1 MTVQTTF
8 EDGAV
13 RREAPAW
20 GAVFALTLC
29 VATLIASEFMPVS
42 LLTPIAAELH
52 ITEGQAGQAIAVS
65 GTFAVLAS
73 LFISRA
79 THGIDRRIVL
89 LSLTVL
95 MMASGLIVAL
105 APNEVIFMGGRALI
119 GIVIGGFWSMSAAT
133 AMRLVPESQVPRA
146 LAIFNGG
153 NALATTIAA
162 PLGSFLGQYI
172 GWRGAFFSVVPLAA
186 LALAWQFF
194 TLPSMPAEDDS
205 RRGSVFGIL
214 RLPKVGL
221 GMIAVAFFFM
231 GQFALFTYVRPFLE
245 AVTHVSVS
253 TLSSLLLIMGIAGL
267 LGTSFIGLL
276 LKTRLYG
283 LLIAMPLFM
292 ALIATGL
299 ILFGGAVPAVAAL
312 LAGWGL
318 IGTAAPVGWWTWLS
332 KMLPDD
338 AERGGG
344 LMVAIIQLAITL
356 GATIGGFFY
365 DGSGYQSTFSVSA
378 TILCASSLLAY
389 WAWRASCRSPKDEAA
404 VDRPALHT

>member
-1 MTVQTTF
+1 MTAQTTF
-8 EDGAV
+8 EDRAV

-42 LLTPIAAELH
+42 LLTPIAGDLH

-65 GTFAVLAS
+65 GIFAVLAS
-73 LFISRA
+73 LLIARA
-79 THGIDRRIVL
+79 TRGIDRRIVL
-89 LSLTVL
+89 LSLTLL
-95 MMASGLIVAL
+95 MMVSGLIVAL
-105 APNEVIFMGGRALI
+105 APNEAIFMAGRALI
-119 GIVIGGFWSMSAAT
+119 GIAIGGFWSMSAAT

-172 GWRGAFFSVVPLAA
+172 GWRGAFFSVIPLAA
-186 LALAWQFF
+186 LGLAWQLL
-194 TLPSMPAEDDS
+194 TLPSMPARDES

-214 RLPKVGL
+214 RMPKVAF

-245 AVTHVSVS
+245 AVAHVNVS
-253 TLSSLLLIMGIAGL
+253 MLSSLLLIMGIAGL
-267 LGTSFIGLL
+267 LGTSFIGAL
-276 LKTRLYG
+276 LKSRLYG
-283 LLIAMPLFM
+283 LLIAMPLTM
-292 ALIATGL
+292 ALIAIGL
-299 ILFGGAVPAVAAL
+299 ISSGGSVPTVAAL
-312 LAGWGL
+312 LGAWGL

-344 LMVAIIQLAITL
+344 LMVAIIQLAITM
-356 GATIGGFFY
+356 GATVGGFFY
-365 DGSGYQSTFSVSA
+365 DASGCQSTFGISA
-378 TILCASSLLAY
+378 AILCASALLAY
-389 WAWRASCRSPKDEAA
+389 AAWRAGTRAEVTA
-404 VDRPALHT
+404 RHT

>member
-1 MTVQTTF
+1 MTVQATF

-42 LLTPIAAELH
+42 LLTPIAADLH
-52 ITEGQAGQAIAVS
+52 ITEGRAGQAIAVS
-65 GTFAVLAS
+65 GIFAVVAS
-73 LFISRA
+73 LLISRA
-79 THGIDRRIVL
+79 TRGIDRRIVL
-89 LSLTVL
+89 LSLTLV

-105 APNEVIFMGGRALI
+105 APNETIFMAGRALI

-172 GWRGAFFSVVPLAA
+172 GWRGAFLSVVPLAA
-186 LALAWQFF
+186 LALAWQFL
-194 TLPSMPAEDDS
+194 TLPSMPAGDDS
-205 RRGSVFGIL
+205 RSGSAFEIL
-214 RLPKVGL
+214 RKPKVGL

-231 GQFALFTYVRPFLE
+231 GQFTLFTYVRPFLE
-245 AVTHVSVS
+245 AVAHVSVS
-253 TLSSLLLIMGIAGL
+253 TLSSLLLMMGAAGL
-267 LGTSFIGLL
+267 LGTSLIGVF
-276 LKTRLYG
+276 LKTRLYS
-283 LLIAMPLFM
+283 LLVAMPLVM
-292 ALIATGL
+292 ALIAIGL
-299 ILFGGAVPAVAAL
+299 VSSGGSVPAVAAL
-312 LAGWGL
+312 LAAWGL
-318 IGTAAPVGWWTWLS
+318 IGTAAPVAWWTWLS

-344 LMVAIIQLAITL
+344 LMVAVIQLAITL
-356 GATIGGFFY
+356 GATAGGFFY
-365 DGSGYQSTFSVSA
+365 DRSGYQSTFGVSA
-378 TILCASSLLAY
+378 TILCASALLAY
-389 WAWRASCRSPKDEAA
+389 LASRASRRIAE
-404 VDRPALHT
+404 L